1 MKTTRMLILGLCAAA
16 FAIVVAFGIVYYG
29 ERAKSNPEKYYER
42 YLQEKLDLP
51 FQIECCEVVDSFAAV
66 ADQQLAVR
74 AYMTEDASESLRA
87 AGWVAS
93 RLPDEFVQERLL
105 DENVPFEE
113 EILAYDEKYDC
124 LWYYADEYREAYG
137 KKADFFEYK
146 ECRYNSPNYR
156 LALYVPECRMLLYK
170 EYDS

>member
-16 FAIVVAFGIVYYG
+16 FAIVAAFGIVYYG

-42 YLQEKLDLP
+42 YLQEKLNLS
-51 FQIECCEVVDSFAAV
+51 FQIERCEVVDSFAAV

-74 AYMTEDASESLRA
+74 AYMTEDTSESLRA

-124 LWYYADEYREAYG
+124 LWYYADNTGRPTAKRRTFLSIKSAG
-137 KKADFFEYK
+137 II
-146 ECRYNSPNYR
+146 RR
-156 LALYVPECRMLLYK
+156 TIG
-170 EYDS
+170 